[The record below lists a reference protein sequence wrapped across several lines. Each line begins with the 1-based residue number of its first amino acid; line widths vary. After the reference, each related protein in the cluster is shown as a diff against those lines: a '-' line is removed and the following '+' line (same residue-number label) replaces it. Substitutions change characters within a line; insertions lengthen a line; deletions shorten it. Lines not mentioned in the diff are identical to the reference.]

1 MKNLGGWLKQMI
13 KKELV
18 SQLQGKLKALSL
30 LIYGMESKYTELTFY
45 SLGLCDYIFC
55 LSIVV
60 SIGAHTSRVV
70 VKKIFNF
77 TLIINTTL

>member
-30 LIYGMESKYTELTFY
+30 LIYGMESK
-45 SLGLCDYIFC
+45 
-55 LSIVV
+55 
-60 SIGAHTSRVV
+60 
-70 VKKIFNF
+70 N
-77 TLIINTTL
+77 TLN